1 MVWRGRRVEVVDVVG
16 RYLPIGDLGGMGWM
30 GWMGRD
36 WDYLVVGK
44 LGG

>member
-1 MVWRGRRVEVVDVVG
+1 MEVVDVVG

-30 GWMGRD
+30 GRD